1 MKKKNPYQFGNTDE
15 DIVDGSLYEYESEN
29 YVPVD
34 TETPDAGPDTGF
46 IAERIIES
54 SLTVGSVASEGV
66 SNNAQATYQARTNE
80 PKAQVRDEDL
90 KSLVEHIPS
99 GNKLD
104 VQSLHE
110 DMVLAERELSKSEG
124 YIASAGQSRS
134 AYQQYLKNEFQG
146 LNSKDFDALPKPNEV
161 EFGSQSQAREYTDYY
176 DLRGYNHHKTISYY
190 TNAEDQQMRLQEA
203 SAHINNFE
211 DRLKSDSRY
220 ASIAKHIDRQCQ
232 NMGITED
239 QRQEMEAQAEKDF
252 IQSGAIDNSKG
263 VISAWEMNQR
273 GVSKDQADLH
283 KLRCQREEMVRDGQA
298 NSDEYKELM
307 SQIEEQ
313 RKEVFL
319 DPVQT
324 QEEALEQL
332 KEQDQ
337 QEQIQQVHNQE
348 VRPEENRAQEVQY
361 EELEDVQSQGDLDLT
376 QEQPEE
382 SLGQE
387 EQVDLDDHLQRQKRT
402 VEDEATEERDVD
414 TEIENPVS
422 RMDSS
427 SQESAREE
435 AQQPEW
441 DRHSEESIFVEAQQE
456 EMDEEALEAQRIVRQ
471 QELASMRSSSDSA
484 AMGGEQI
491 DDSYLIEQEP
501 VEYDLD
507 EDEEFDIDDS
517 LEIEETPEL
526 IADNSEEIAQQ
537 VEADK
542 DFERELAELAGEHF
556 GDQAEENQE
565 QELDSGLESEFEME
579 SEPVSDATEDDN
591 EIEEEAHPFNQELE
605 DAFQAAMESEDM
617 LEFEKNGGLT
627 AEQEMELDALLD
639 DLGGQQEEREL
650 GIDMDD
656 ENERDNEFSR

>member
-34 TETPDAGPDTGF
+34 TEAPDAGPDTSF
-46 IAERIIES
+46 IAEKVIES
-54 SLTVGSVASEGV
+54 SLAVGSVASEGTL
-66 SNNAQATYQARTNE
+66 NNAQATYQARTNE
-80 PKAQVRDEDL
+80 PQARVRDEDL

-99 GNKLD
+99 GSKLD

-211 DRLKSDSRY
+211 DRLRSDARY
-220 ASIAKHIDRQCQ
+220 ASMAKHIDRQCQ

-307 SQIEEQ
+307 NQIEEQ

-319 DPVQT
+319 DPIQT

-332 KEQDQ
+332 KEQDR
-337 QEQIQQVHNQE
+337 QEQ
-348 VRPEENRAQEVQY
+348 AQEVQSQEIRPEEHQAQELQY
-361 EELEDVQSQGDLDLT
+361 EEFKGAQSQGDLIED
-376 QEQPEE
+376 QPEE
-382 SLGQE
+382 TTEKE
-387 EQVDLDDHLQRQKRT
+387 EQIELTNEHLQAHDRP
-402 VEDEATEERDVD
+402 VEAEEKGIEKDVAD
-414 TEIENPVS
+414 ASSN
-422 RMDSS
+422 MDSAD
-427 SQESAREE
+427 QERNREE
-435 AQQPEW
+435 VQQAAW
-441 DRHSEESIFVEAQQE
+441 DRHSDESIFVEAQQE

-491 DDSYLIEQEP
+491 DDSYQLEQEL

-507 EDEEFDIDDS
+507 EDEEFDIDES
-517 LEIEETPEL
+517 LEIEEAPEL
-526 IADNSEEIAQQ
+526 VADNSEEIAQQ

-542 DFERELAELAGEHF
+542 DFERELAELAGEYF
-556 GDQAEENQE
+556 GDQQEEYQE
-565 QELDSGLESEFEME
+565 KELGSDLESEFEME
-579 SEPVSDATEDDN
+579 SEPGADPTEADN